1 MILMASFQTISP
13 QSKAVKKA
21 IGRWRITSMVMW
33 DNDFMDAEVPAH
45 ITIHKNMQGDFQF
58 GFVQGE
64 IDGRTSQEGDL
75 VIIDFSWSGFDE
87 NDPAS
92 GRGWMQISGNTGTGC
107 FYFHMGDESDF
118 TVIRED
124 LPAN

>member
-75 VIIDFSWSGFDE
+75 VIS
-87 NDPAS
+87 A
-92 GRGWMQISGNTGTGC
+92 
-107 FYFHMGDESDF
+107 
-118 TVIRED
+118 
-124 LPAN
+124 